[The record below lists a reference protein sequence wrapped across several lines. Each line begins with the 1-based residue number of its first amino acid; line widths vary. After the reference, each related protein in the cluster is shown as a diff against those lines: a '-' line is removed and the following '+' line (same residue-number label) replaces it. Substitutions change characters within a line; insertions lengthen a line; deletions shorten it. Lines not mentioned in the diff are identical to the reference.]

1 MARLCFFKEMGKT
14 NYAVLSTKVNKKAAK
29 VAKRCSIQEQVDK
42 QDTDTVSVTVAE
54 LLLT

>member
-1 MARLCFFKEMGKT
+1 MARPCFFKEMGKT

-42 QDTDTVSVTVAE
+42 QDTVSVTVAE

>member
-1 MARLCFFKEMGKT
+1 MARLCFLKEMGKT

-29 VAKRCSIQEQVDK
+29 VAKRWSILEQVDK
-42 QDTDTVSVTVAE
+42 QDTVSVTVAE